1 MGVYAYAI
9 LVSSDSL
16 VSTPP
21 PVFQLRNALMTGP
34 PTPPP
39 SSATE
44 IEDAARTTLP
54 PPQAVAPASVESA
67 AAPAQP
73 AAEQQQQPP
82 ITSQTA
88 QKSSYE
94 LLFPSIAEL
103 ARSGSIRDLI
113 EVAERGDQSVRS

>member
-1 MGVYAYAI
+1 
-9 LVSSDSL
+9 
-16 VSTPP
+16 
-21 PVFQLRNALMTGP
+21 MTGP

-54 PPQAVAPASVESA
+54 PPQAAAPATAEPA
-67 AAPAQP
+67 AAPVPVQP
-73 AAEQQQQPP
+73 ATEQRPPP

-94 LLFPSIAEL
+94 LLFPSITEL

-113 EVAERGDQSVRS
+113 EVAERGDLSVCSQSVS